1 MEALTDTITGH
12 VLALTLQMYGCRVIQ
27 KALEVLPLEQQRVIA
42 KEIQGHVMRCVK
54 DQNGNHV
61 IQKSIER
68 IKPTT
73 EIVPIIEVPQGCC
86 WCLFCTLFAPLGV
99 MQLCT
104 LFAPL
109 GVMQLCTLFT
119 PCHTTTVIQWCGYS
133 MNAEGASALPFT
145 GL

>member
-1 MEALTDTITGH
+1 MQALTTTITGH

-73 EIVPIIEVPQGCC
+73 EIVSIIEV
-86 WCLFCTLFAPLGV
+86 ASPLIADTDSV
-99 MQLCT
+99 
-104 LFAPL
+104 
-109 GVMQLCTLFT
+109 
-119 PCHTTTVIQWCGYS
+119 
-133 MNAEGASALPFT
+133 AL
-145 GL
+145 LLLLLVLV

>member
-1 MEALTDTITGH
+1 MQDVLEALTGSIAGH

-73 EIVPIIEVPQGCC
+73 EIASIIEVAS
-86 WCLFCTLFAPLGV
+86 LSVAEAVLVVPL
-99 MQLCT
+99 L
-104 LFAPL
+104 L
-109 GVMQLCTLFT
+109 
-119 PCHTTTVIQWCGYS
+119 
-133 MNAEGASALPFT
+133 
-145 GL
+145 